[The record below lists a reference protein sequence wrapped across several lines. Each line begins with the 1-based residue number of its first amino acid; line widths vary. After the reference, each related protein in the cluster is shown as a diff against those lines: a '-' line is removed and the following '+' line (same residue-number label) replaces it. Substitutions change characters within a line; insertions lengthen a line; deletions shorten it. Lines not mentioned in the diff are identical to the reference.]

1 MAHRTFQAALR
12 HIRRIAGG
20 SAGPERPDDT
30 LLDRFVDQRDAAA
43 FEELV
48 HRHGPMVMGVCRRVL
63 GRTADAEDA
72 FQATFLVL
80 LRKAGTFGRRGSLAG
95 WLYTAA
101 HRVALRARAS
111 AARRRECERDAM
123 KSQHFALMDDDQA
136 WNDLRPV
143 IDEELGRLPEKYR
156 EPVVLCYLEGNTEQE
171 AARQLECPVGTL
183 SWRLVHARELLRTR
197 LTKRGVVL
205 STGLL
210 SMLLAERATAAVPP
224 ATFDLTLN
232 VAGALLATGPAST
245 TTAGIAS
252 AQVSALT
259 EGVLHAMFITR
270 MKIAAGMLALILTI
284 GSVLAFQAWAVDPAD
299 RGEAKPSAAKPT
311 ARIQPDQF
319 SKLQEM
325 IKPKPGGFAEV
336 PWMTDLWA
344 ARKKA
349 AAEGKPLLVW
359 VGDGHP
365 LGWT

>member
-1 MAHRTFQAALR
+1 MAHRTLQAALR

-20 SAGPERPDDT
+20 AAGPERPDDT
-30 LLDRFVDQRDAAA
+30 LLERFVAQRDAAA
-43 FEELV
+43 FEDLV

-63 GRTADAEDA
+63 GRTPDAEDA

-80 LRKAGTFGRRGSLAG
+80 LRKAGTFGRRGTLAG
-95 WLYTAA
+95 WLYTVA
-101 HRVALRARAS
+101 HRVALRARANT
-111 AARRRECERDAM
+111 ARRLECERDAM
-123 KSQHFALMDDDQA
+123 KNQDFALMDEDRA

-143 IDEELGRLPEKYR
+143 IDEELSRLPEKYR

-171 AARQLECPVGTL
+171 AAQQLDCPLGTL
-183 SWRLVHARELLRTR
+183 SWRLVHAREMLRTR
-197 LTKRGVVL
+197 LAKRGVAL

-210 SMLLAERATAAVPP
+210 GTLLAERATAAVPP
-224 ATFDLTLN
+224 ATFDLTLT
-232 VAGALLATGPAST
+232 VAGALLATGPTAA

-252 AQVSALT
+252 VQVSALT
-259 EGVLHAMFITR
+259 EGVLQAMFMTR
-270 MKIAAGMLALILTI
+270 MKLAAGMLTLILMI
-284 GSVLAFQAWAVDPAD
+284 GSALAWAVDPAD
-299 RGEAKPSAAKPT
+299 RPQAESSAAKKI
-311 ARIQPDQF
+311 AGIQPEQF
-319 SKLQEM
+319 AKLQELV
-325 IKPKPGGFAEV
+325 KPKPGGFAEV